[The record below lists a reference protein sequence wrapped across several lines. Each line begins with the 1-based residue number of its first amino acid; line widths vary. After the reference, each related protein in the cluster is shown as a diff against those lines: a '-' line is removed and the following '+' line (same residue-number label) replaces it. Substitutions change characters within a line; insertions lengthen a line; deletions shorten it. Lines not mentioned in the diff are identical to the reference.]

1 MLKEYKG
8 IPAAR
13 GLARGAALQWKD
25 AEYQIPGFTPTDFE
39 AEKKR
44 LTDARQKAERQLYA
58 LSQQVTEEA
67 GKAEAALFEAQAMF
81 LNDTVLV
88 TKAEE
93 TIDAGV
99 NAERAWHQACEYFA
113 AQLESLPDE
122 TLSAR
127 SADVRDVGRRVIEIL
142 LGVQS
147 TTVLVEQVVIL
158 ARDLAPSQTAALDR
172 SKVLAFCTAEG
183 GPTSHTA
190 ILAKALGIPAVVGMG
205 EAVLEIPDNTALL
218 VDGSTGLVVSNPTP
232 SLLADFDEHVQA
244 EREQLAREAE
254 SASQPAVTTDGHR
267 IEVVANIGNVDDA
280 RKALKYGAE
289 GIGLLRTE
297 FLFLNRSQYPDEN
310 TQFAAYKTILDLM
323 GSRPV
328 VVRTLDVGGD
338 KDVSYYDFGAEANPF
353 LGYRAIRISL
363 DQPEDLKVQLRALL
377 RAGAGHDLRIMFPMI
392 ATLEEVRRGKELF
405 EEVRTELGP
414 DEIEVAESVQLG
426 IMVEVPSVSLTAEQ
440 FASEVDFFSIGT
452 NDLTQYTFAAE
463 RGNKRVAHLS
473 DPCHPAVLRQISMV
487 VQAAHAKGKWVG
499 VCGEMASDRHAIP
512 ILVGLGVD
520 EFSVTPRQVPMV
532 KQAVRNISLSTVK
545 TYSQRA
551 IELASAKSVRELVDE
566 VLDFER
572 Y

>member
-377 RAGAGHDLRIMFPMI
+377 RAGVGHDLRIMFPMI

-440 FASEVDFFSIGT
+440 FASEVNFFSIGT

>member
-13 GLARGAALQWKD
+13 GFARGAALQWKD

-44 LTDARQKAERQLYA
+44 LKDARQVAEGQLHA
-58 LSQQVTEEA
+58 LSEQVSGEA
-67 GKAEAALFEAQAMF
+67 GMAEAALFEAQAMF

-88 TKAEE
+88 IKAEE

-280 RKALKYGAE
+280 RKALEYGAE

-338 KDVSYYDFGAEANPF
+338 KEVSYYDFGAEANPF

-392 ATLEEVRRGKELF
+392 ATLEEVRQGKELF
-405 EEVRTELGP
+405 EEVRIELGL

-487 VQAAHAKGKWVG
+487 LQAAHAKGKWVG

-520 EFSVTPRQVPMV
+520 ELSVTPRQVPMT
-532 KQAVRNISLSTVK
+532 KQAVRDISLTIVK
-545 TYSQRA
+545 TFSQRA
-551 IELASAKSVRELVDE
+551 IELASAKSVRELVDK
-566 VLDFER
+566 VLVFKR
-572 Y
+572 Q